1 MKWLLILLLLCAPAW
16 ADERSDLV
24 GDLNEYVDDANN
36 EKMTEAQK
44 IRFLD
49 KAGKELGEARV
60 YHKLDTV
67 VTVSGQENYALNS
80 DAAKALRGVYVKRD
94 RKRAYI
100 QVVEFK
106 DLPAL
111 PEPEGQAL
119 GYAFVSL
126 EGQLGLRAIPTAA
139 ETLIVS
145 YYAYPAALSTDST
158 EWDIP
163 DAFEDAGL
171 RITAHKILLK
181 IETAWAATKR
191 QECYTTGWADVERL
205 GGTPPPQTT
214 PTEEP

>member
-1 MKWLLILLLLCAPAW
+1 MKWLVILLLICTPAL
-16 ADERSDLV
+16 ADERSDLI
-24 GDLNEYVDDANN
+24 GDLNEYVDDADN
-36 EKMTEAQK
+36 EKMTAAQK

-67 VTVSGQENYALNS
+67 VTVSGQENYSLNS
-80 DAAKALRGVYVKRD
+80 DAAKALRGVYVKLD
-94 RKRAYI
+94 RKREYI
-100 QVVEFK
+100 QVVEVK
-106 DLPAL
+106 DLPLLA
-111 PEPEGQAL
+111 EPEGQKIA
-119 GYAFVSL
+119 YAFVSL

-145 YYAYPAALSTDST
+145 YYAYPAALATDST

-171 RITAHKILLK
+171 RIAAAKILHK
-181 IETAWAATKR
+181 VETVWAERKR
-191 QECYTTGWADVERL
+191 QQLYEQGWADVQRL